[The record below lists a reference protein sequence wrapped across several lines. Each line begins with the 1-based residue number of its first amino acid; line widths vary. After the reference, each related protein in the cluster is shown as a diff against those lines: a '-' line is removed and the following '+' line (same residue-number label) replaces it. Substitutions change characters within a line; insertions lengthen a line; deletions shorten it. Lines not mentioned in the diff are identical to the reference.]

1 VNPSNSSP
9 RIPPAARSLPALAA
23 VAVVGTVVIAG
34 VAGGFGVGGGE
45 AEDGTSTLSTLA
57 PTTTVAVTAPIV
69 VESTEVPRTTTHLSQ
84 PLGRGMAG
92 AEVRQVQE
100 RLDEL
105 GFFVGEIDGQ
115 FGPLFEQALWAY
127 QKLVMNVPRDEVS
140 SILTDDIW
148 QDMQRG
154 ISIEPMRSA
163 SKGEATRNHVEIYLP
178 SQVAVFFVDD
188 KPAMIVHISSG
199 DGKEWREVVTIDPG
213 EYGNDNGTEPLVR
226 REIGVSLTPGGVFR
240 FDRMVDGLRNSALGG
255 MWDPAYFNYGIAMH
269 GAINVPLYPAS
280 HGCIRMSQTAG
291 RTFHQFIDVGDQVF
305 VWDGAKEP
313 EYYAQNPNAAYPRG
327 PVPIFNRVDP
337 TYTTTTT
344 STTAPPTSAAPTV
357 AQTQAPNIPAAT
369 SPPAPQPTTPPTPAP
384 TQATTTTTTTT
395 PATTTTTITPAASG

>member
-1 VNPSNSSP
+1 VNPSNSSHH
-9 RIPPAARSLPALAA
+9 IPPAARSLPALAA
-23 VAVVGTVVIAG
+23 VAVIGTVVIAG
-34 VAGGFGVGGGE
+34 VAGGFGVGGGD
-45 AEDGTSTLSTLA
+45 ADDGTTTLSTLA
-57 PTTTVAVTAPIV
+57 ATTTVPVTVPIA
-69 VESTEVPRTTTHLSQ
+69 VESTEAPRTTTHLSQ
-84 PLGRGMAG
+84 PLGMGMAG
-92 AEVRQVQE
+92 EEVRQVQE

-115 FGPLFEQALWAY
+115 FGPLFQQALWAY
-127 QKLVMNVPRDEVS
+127 QKLVMNVPRDEAK
-140 SILTDDIW
+140 SILTDEIW

-154 ISIEPMRSA
+154 ISIEPMRSHA
-163 SKGEATRNHVEIYLP
+163 AGQATRNHVEIYLP

-188 KPAMIVHISSG
+188 EPAMIVHISSG

-213 EYGNDNGTEPLVR
+213 EWNNPGTEPLVR

-240 FDRMVDGLRNSALGG
+240 FDRMVEGLRNSALGG
-255 MWDPAYFNYGIAMH
+255 MWDPAYFNYGIALH

-291 RTFHQFIDVGDQVF
+291 RTFHQYIDVGDQVF

-327 PVPIFNRVDP
+327 QLPIFNRVDP

-344 STTAPPTSAAPTV
+344 STTPPTTVAPTL
-357 AQTQAPNIPAAT
+357 AQTQPPNVPAAT
-369 SPPAPQPTTPPTPAP
+369 SPAPRPTPAPTPAP
-384 TQATTTTTTTT
+384 TQATTTTI
-395 PATTTTTITPAASG
+395 PATTSTTITPAASG

>member
-1 VNPSNSSP
+1 V
-9 RIPPAARSLPALAA
+9 I
-23 VAVVGTVVIAG
+23 GTVVIAG
-34 VAGGFGVGGGE
+34 VAGGFGGGD
-45 AEDGTSTLSTLA
+45 ADDAATTLSTLG

-127 QKLVMNVPRDEVS
+127 QKLVMNVPRDEAS
-140 SILTDDIW
+140 SILTDEIW

-154 ISIEPMRSA
+154 IKIEPMRSSA
-163 SKGEATRNHVEIYLP
+163 KGEATRNHVEIYLP

-188 KPAMIVHISSG
+188 EPAMIVHISSG

-213 EYGNDNGTEPLVR
+213 EYGNTNGTEPLVR

-240 FDRMVDGLRNSALGG
+240 FDRMVKGLRNSALGG

-305 VWDGAKEP
+305 VWDGVKEP
-313 EYYAQNPNAAYPRG
+313 EYYSNFPNAAYPRG
-327 PVPIFNRVDP
+327 PLPIFNRIDP

-344 STTAPPTSAAPTV
+344 STTAPPATAPP
-357 AQTQAPNIPAAT
+357 TQAPSIPAPT
-369 SPPAPQPTTPPTPAP
+369 SPQTPRPTTPPPTPAP
-384 TQATTTTTTTT
+384 TPAPTQPTTTTTTTTT
-395 PATTTTTITPAASG
+395 PPTTTTITPAATG